1 MYDNDKTVKDSVKY
15 SDEYLRIRKEAE
27 TQNGR
32 HGKSPYLIAVWLCR
46 QTPKKYDMSISNDSS
61 GAAPNVVKSH
71 RTTQTAF
78 CINCGCKNKYMEA
91 AAEADSEVNGVKFS
105 YVEAL
110 ALCKECGDE
119 LYVPDIN
126 DRNVQSREAAYRKAV
141 SCSDE

>member
-1 MYDNDKTVKDSVKY
+1 MYDNGKTVKDSVNY

-27 TQNGR
+27 S
-32 HGKSPYLIAVWLCR
+32 KWPAWKISIFDSSVAVSAHAK
-46 QTPKKYDMSISNDSS
+46 KKYDMSILNDSS
-61 GAAPNVVKSH
+61 SAALNVGKSH

-91 AAEADSEVNGVKFS
+91 VAEADSEVNGVKFS

-110 ALCKECGDE
+110 ALCEECGDE

-126 DRNVQSREAAYRKAV
+126 DRNVQSREAAHRKAV
-141 SCSDE
+141 SYFDE

>member
-1 MYDNDKTVKDSVKY
+1 MS
-15 SDEYLRIRKEAE
+15 A
-27 TQNGR
+27 
-32 HGKSPYLIAVWLCR
+32 HA
-46 QTPKKYDMSISNDSS
+46 KKYDMSILNNSS
-61 GAAPNVVKSH
+61 SAAPNVVKNH

-91 AAEADSEVNGVKFS
+91 VAEADLEVDDIKFS

-126 DRNVQSREAAYRKAV
+126 DRNMQSRETAFRKAV
-141 SCSDE
+141 SYSDE